1 MNTRNVKRSF
11 YKRLHDALTVIGITT
26 ILTLIFLNVRTPD
39 WFNQIFSLG
48 FLFSVEATWIL
59 YRKNGG
65 EPSSWQSIVRASL
78 IGICIIVIAIYSA
91 IYQ

>member
-1 MNTRNVKRSF
+1 MNTGHVKRSV

-26 ILTLIFLNVRTPD
+26 ILTLIFLNARTPD

-48 FLFSVEATWIL
+48 LLFSVEATWIL

-65 EPSSWQSIVRASL
+65 EPSSWQSIVKASL
-78 IGICIIVIAIYSA
+78 IGICIIVFAIYSA
-91 IYQ
+91 IYR